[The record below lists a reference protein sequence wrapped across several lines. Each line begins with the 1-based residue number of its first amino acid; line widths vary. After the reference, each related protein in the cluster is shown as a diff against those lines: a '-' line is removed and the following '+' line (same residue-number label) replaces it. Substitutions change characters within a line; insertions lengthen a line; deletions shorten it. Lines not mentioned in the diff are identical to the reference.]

1 MMSIG
6 MHCRLLG
13 KPGRIGA
20 LHRFL
25 DHVQAHDQVWIA
37 RRIDIARHWRA
48 VHPYAAPRRRRWRE
62 SCVTPH
68 PSAALPRNDHDTFAS
83 AAATSSAPA
92 PPAPPRLAWP
102 AWAAYPD
109 KTIRIVVTFAAGGA
123 SDIVARV
130 IGEQLAKKLG
140 QAVIVD
146 NKPGAG
152 GSVGGT
158 NVVQSP
164 ADGYTLMLS
173 NSTPISIG
181 PFVLEKQPYDPVADF
196 THIASI
202 GSAPCVVMAN
212 PAAGINTI
220 VDLENAAK
228 KAGGL
233 QFGSGG
239 PASIGH
245 IYGEMMSRAL
255 GVKMTHVPYRGGAP
269 MTTDLIS
276 GVIPVGIDVITAF
289 VPFFK
294 SGQIKPL
301 AVTSAQ
307 RSPLA
312 PDVPTVVETGHGRLV
327 LDNFFGL
334 TGPAKMPADIV
345 ARLNAATNEVL
356 AQPDIKKRL
365 LELGVT
371 TTPGTPAEFTAFV
384 RNQVAALQP
393 VVKTVRVTL

>member
-1 MMSIG
+1 MTHSS
-6 MHCRLLG
+6 
-13 KPGRIGA
+13 
-20 LHRFL
+20 
-25 DHVQAHDQVWIA
+25 A
-37 RRIDIARHWRA
+37 RRHFLRA
-48 VHPYAAPRRRRWRE
+48 GAAG
-62 SCVTPH
+62 T
-68 PSAALPRNDHDTFAS
+68 AA
-83 AAATSSAPA
+83 
-92 PPAPPRLAWP
+92 LAWP

-109 KTIRIVVTFAAGGA
+109 KPIRIVVTFAPGGA

-130 IGEQLAKKLG
+130 IGEQLGKKLG
-140 QAVIVD
+140 QAVIID

-152 GSVGGT
+152 GSVGGS

-181 PFVLEKQPYDPVADF
+181 PFALEKQPYDPIADF
-196 THIASI
+196 THIALI

-228 KAGGL
+228 KAGSL

-245 IYGEMMSRAL
+245 IYGELMNRTM
-255 GVKMTHVPYRGGAP
+255 GIKMTHVPYRGGAP
-269 MTTDLIS
+269 MTTDLIG

-289 VPFFK
+289 VPYFK
-294 SGQIKPL
+294 TGQIKPL

-312 PDVPTVVETGHGRLV
+312 PDVPTVGEFGFSKLV

-334 TGPAKMPADIV
+334 SGPAKMPADLV
-345 ARLNAATNEVL
+345 ARLNTATNEVL
-356 AQPDIKKRL
+356 AQPDIRKRL

-371 TTPGTPAEFTAFV
+371 TTPGTPADFAAFV
-384 RNQVAALQP
+384 KSQVNALQP
-393 VVKTVRVTL
+393 VVKAVRVTL

>member
-1 MMSIG
+1 MT
-6 MHCRLLG
+6 HRLRRRDLLG
-13 KPGRIGA
+13 VGA
-20 LHRFL
+20 
-25 DHVQAHDQVWIA
+25 AG
-37 RRIDIARHWRA
+37 
-48 VHPYAAPRRRRWRE
+48 AA
-62 SCVTPH
+62 SL
-68 PSAALPRNDHDTFAS
+68 AL
-83 AAATSSAPA
+83 
-92 PPAPPRLAWP
+92 P

-109 KTIRIVVTFAAGGA
+109 KPIRVIVTFAPGGA

-130 IGEQLAKKLG
+130 IGDQLGKKLG
-140 QAVIVD
+140 QVIVVE
-146 NKPGAG
+146 NRPGAG

-158 NVVQSP
+158 VVAQAP
-164 ADGYTLMLS
+164 ADGYVLMLS

-181 PFVLEKQPYDPVADF
+181 PFALDKQPYDPVADF

-212 PAAGINTI
+212 PKAGINTL

-228 KAGGL
+228 KAGSM

-245 IYGEMMSRAL
+245 IYGELMNRAL
-255 GVKMTHVPYRGGAP
+255 GIKLMHVPYRGGAP
-269 MTTDLIS
+269 MTTDLVA

-289 VPFFK
+289 VPYFK

-312 PDVPTVVETGHGRLV
+312 PDVPTVVESGHARLV
-327 LDNFFGL
+327 LDNFFGV
-334 TGPAKMPADIV
+334 TGPAKMPADVV

-356 AQPDIKKRL
+356 AQPDIRKHL

-371 TTPGTPAEFTAFV
+371 TSPGTPAEFTAFV
-384 RNQVAALQP
+384 KNQVSALQP
-393 VVKTVRVTL
+393 IVKAVRVTL

>member
-1 MMSIG
+1 MPTLN
-6 MHCRLLG
+6 R
-13 KPGRIGA
+13 RDFVRAGA
-20 LHRFL
+20 
-25 DHVQAHDQVWIA
+25 
-37 RRIDIARHWRA
+37 
-48 VHPYAAPRRRRWRE
+48 AA
-62 SCVTPH
+62 
-68 PSAALPRNDHDTFAS
+68 AAGLALPS
-83 AAATSSAPA
+83 
-92 PPAPPRLAWP
+92 
-102 AWAAYPD
+102 WAAYPE
-109 KTIRIVVTFAAGGA
+109 KPIRIVVTFAAGGA

-146 NKPGAG
+146 NRPGAG
-152 GSVGGT
+152 GSVGGS
-158 NVVQSP
+158 NVVQSAP
-164 ADGYTLMLS
+164 DGYTLMLS
-173 NSTPISIG
+173 NSTPVSIG
-181 PFVLEKQPYDPVADF
+181 PFALEKQPYDPIADL

-228 KAGGL
+228 KAGSL

-245 IYGEMMSRAL
+245 IYGELMNRAM
-255 GVKMTHVPYRGGAP
+255 GIKMTHVPYRGGAP
-269 MTTDLIS
+269 MTTDLIA

-294 SGQIKPL
+294 SGQIRPL

-307 RSPLA
+307 RSLLA
-312 PDVPTVVETGHGRLV
+312 PDVPTVGEFGFSKLV
-327 LDNFFGL
+327 LDNFFGVS
-334 TGPAKMPADIV
+334 GPAKMPADLV

-356 AQPDIKKRL
+356 AQPEIKKRL

-371 TTPGTPAEFTAFV
+371 ATPGTPADFTAFV
-384 RNQVAALQP
+384 RNQVNALQP
-393 VVKTVRVTL
+393 VVKAVRVTL